1 MLRILEFICINQ
13 SPMFGRISFVLVTAQ
28 FLELI
33 CISRNWRS
41 PKKFKPTKNGS
52 QAPFHKP
59 VQLAKNKMSWAKI
72 SPSPRLQ
79 SSRSPQNKKLAKIK
93 KSKAAVVTILIF
105 EYIIILYFFNLSLCG
120 TILIYYYYKI
130 FDSIDLIF

>member
-1 MLRILEFICINQ
+1 MLRILELICINQ
-13 SPMFGRISFVLVTAQ
+13 SPMFGRISFVSVIAQ

-33 CISRNWRS
+33 CISHNWRS
-41 PKKFKPTKNGS
+41 PQKFKPAKNGS
-52 QAPFHKP
+52 AAPFHKP
-59 VQLAKNKMSWAKI
+59 VQLAKNKMSLAKI

-105 EYIIILYFFNLSLCG
+105 EYIIIF
-120 TILIYYYYKI
+120 
-130 FDSIDLIF
+130 